1 MTNIEKLYYLMKKL
15 TYKAFRLYMM
25 MLNEQLD
32 DYQERYISLFGV
44 SKDTYQN
51 ARKELIEKGFI
62 K

>member
-1 MTNIEKLYYLMKKL
+1 MKKL

-32 DYQERYISLFGV
+32 DYQERYTELFGV
-44 SKDTYQN
+44 CKDTYQN

>member
-32 DYQERYISLFGV
+32 DYQERYTELFGV
-44 SKDTYQN
+44 CKDTYQN